1 MEKTPKRT
9 GRRNR
14 DQTVRRGLKEERTR
28 GGRRALS
35 VEGLRMS
42 REEREKGKKDTEGGR
57 RVREVEEEDEGGRQE
72 RQATGSDPKWE
83 CRILDHGLGWGQ
95 SSSTG

>member
-1 MEKTPKRT
+1 MEKPQREQADEIATKRCVE
-9 GRRNR
+9 GSKKRE
-14 DQTVRRGLKEERTR
+14 QE

>member
-1 MEKTPKRT
+1 MRSPGRNYGGAESRRKQVARRENPPKRT

-14 DQTVRRGLKEERTR
+14 NKTVRRVLKEERTR

-42 REEREKGKKDTEGGR
+42 REEREKGKKDTEGG
-57 RVREVEEEDEGGRQE
+57 EEFE
-72 RQATGSDPKWE
+72 K
-83 CRILDHGLGWGQ
+83 
-95 SSSTG
+95 